1 MDWTLFAP
9 DPHER
14 NQAFSFGFERDD
26 GSGRTDYLHIPLD
39 EIPEVIEFF
48 EAHLPARR
56 LRRLWA
62 ERLARRA
69 REGSD
74 QTAPAVP
81 SREPEGEGG

>member
-1 MDWTLFAP
+1 VAKAVKVTLDGGGSTMDWTLFPPENA
-9 DPHER
+9 DDTF
-14 NQAFSFGFERDD
+14 AFGFERDD

-48 EAHLPARR
+48 EAHLPPGD

-74 QTAPAVP
+74 A
-81 SREPEGEGG
+81 